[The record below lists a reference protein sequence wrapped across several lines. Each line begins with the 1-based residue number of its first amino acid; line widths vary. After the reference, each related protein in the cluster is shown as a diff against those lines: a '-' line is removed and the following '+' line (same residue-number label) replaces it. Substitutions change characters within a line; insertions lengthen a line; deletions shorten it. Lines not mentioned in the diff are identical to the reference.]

1 MKIILWKVVCVVCI
15 LFLNARGSL
24 SQLRVCGQAPLNNKI
39 VGGQNAALGSWP
51 WQVIV
56 QSANTLC
63 GGSLISQN
71 WVLTAAHCLK
81 MNGIPFTARQITV
94 SRRLENGTVMKT
106 INAIKLIIHEGYND
120 DTLVNDI
127 ALVQLSSSVQFND
140 YFRPVCL
147 AASTSS
153 FPTGT
158 NVWATGW
165 GRISNIN
172 SQLAQKLQEVKLQ
185 IVSNSDCAQKY
196 SQFIITDGMMCAI
209 SPVSGQDTCQ
219 GDSGGPLEV
228 KFNGS
233 WIQGG
238 IVSFTSARGCASPSI
253 PSGYTRVSQYE
264 DWINSNT
271 GNNQPE
277 FVAFSFGSYISLNLF
292 CLFLSF
298 TIIPF
303 ILPSLSIY

>member
-15 LFLNARGSL
+15 LFLNATGSL

-39 VGGQNAALGSWP
+39 VGGQDAALGSWP

-56 QSANTLC
+56 QSATTLC

-81 MNGIPFTARQITV
+81 MNGIPFTASQITV
-94 SRRLENGTVMKT
+94 SRRLENGTVMET

-120 DTLVNDI
+120 TTVVNDI

-147 AASTSS
+147 AASNSS
-153 FPTGT
+153 FPSGT

-165 GRISNIN
+165 GRINNIN
-172 SQLAQKLQEVKLQ
+172 SDVAQKLQEVKLQ

-196 SQFIITDGMMCAI
+196 SPFIITDGMMCAI
-209 SPVSGQDTCQ
+209 SPVGGQDTCQ

-238 IVSFTSARGCASPSI
+238 IVSFTSVRGCASPSI

-264 DWINSNT
+264 DWINNNT

-277 FVAFSFGSYISLNLF
+277 FVAFSFGSYISLNHF

>member
-15 LFLNARGSL
+15 LFLNATGSL

-63 GGSLISQN
+63 GGSLINQN

-81 MNGIPFTARQITV
+81 VNGIAFTARQITV
-94 SRRLENGTVMKT
+94 SRRLENGIVMKT
-106 INAIKLIIHEGYND
+106 INAIKLIIHKGYND
-120 DTLVNDI
+120 ETLVNDI

-140 YFRPVCL
+140 YFRPVSL
-147 AASTSS
+147 AASNSS
-153 FPTGT
+153 FPSGT

-165 GRISNIN
+165 GRISNN
-172 SQLAQKLQEVKLQ
+172 NLQLAQKLQEVKLQ

-196 SQFIITDGMMCAI
+196 SPFIITDGMMCAI
-209 SPVSGQDTCQ
+209 SPVGGQDICQ
-219 GDSGGPLEV
+219 GDSGGPLMV
-228 KFNGS
+228 NFNGS

-238 IVSFTSARGCASPSI
+238 IVSFTSGRGCASPSI

-264 DWINSNT
+264 DWINNT